1 MNTQNTLRTGVAL
14 LTLLTLTSCA
24 TKDLVTVIENKP
36 VIYPSE
42 ARILPFPIKPDVRTN
57 ANMHNYRKQV
67 EEWGCDTASQF
78 NGFVA
83 RVTKD
88 QSINIPVDCVEI
100 TTGDR
105 KYLFLE

>member
-42 ARILPFPIKPDVRTN
+42 ARILPFPIKPDV
-57 ANMHNYRKQV
+57 M
-67 EEWGCDTASQF
+67 D
-78 NGFVA
+78 
-83 RVTKD
+83 
-88 QSINIPVDCVEI
+88 
-100 TTGDR
+100 
-105 KYLFLE
+105 